1 MQKQFYLV
9 VLAFLSLITPSFAQF
24 DDTGNVEVDN
34 DDITLGGYRT
44 GLLGVGF
51 PNAAALRAA
60 IGSPATLDPA
70 NPRARFTVRDGILA
84 HFVSDTIGNFAG
96 KWCGLGIGNPGG
108 AVQPYGLAIA
118 DTGSVG
124 FYNIIREVFE
134 GATRKNT
141 VAGFG
146 AEGTNINRFIVRAY
160 SGTNAATGK
169 DILVANPSG
178 AVGINAEPQA
188 SFWVDATLSNLDSV
202 PVRAIAIRGNQPL
215 PSSGSTRTASAIG
228 AQANNSLAGNGIAVE
243 GLRAQIP
250 DFAAVAQNLAG
261 VAANL
266 QTVKNPT
273 ATSAL
278 DVITPAL
285 SVTDEY
291 AELTWQDLDFG
302 DEALVDCEDFPI
314 ADAEELDKFFIS
326 FRNNENTDPFAAG
339 NKLPVM
345 TFQANGRVG
354 IGTLQ
359 PTSGSCG
366 LSKQTILLD
375 VNGLIR
381 ASGSLVT
388 SDRRFKQDIET
399 IPNSLELIRKM
410 RGATY
415 TFNQSAFPDRNF
427 SGGKQYGFIA
437 QEVAEVI
444 PELAVLN
451 SDGYYALNYT
461 MLIPVLTEAIKEQD
475 SMMVS
480 QEAVIATLQTELA
493 ELRREVSDLKADRT
507 GQNTQGFRLEQNA
520 PNPFSNSTVIRYAI
534 PAGTLGATLSV
545 YDLTGRMLRSFNLND
560 GEGAVTIN
568 AGDLPDG
575 LYIYDLQV
583 NGRQVLER
591 KMRVARK

>member
-1 MQKQFYLV
+1 MKYNAFFCILS
-9 VLAFLSLITPSFAQF
+9 LAFFSVSQLKAQWLPSLATS
-24 DDTGNVEVDN
+24 T
-34 DDITLGGYRT
+34 DDINRT
-44 GLLGVGF
+44 GVTGIGF
-51 PNAAALRAA
+51 ASPAAAATAA
-60 IGSPATLDPA
+60 NGETRFLVNGTGSDG
-70 NPRARFTVRDGILA
+70 GILA
-84 HFVSDTIGNFAG
+84 HYVSGSVGNFAG

-108 AVQPYGLAIA
+108 SVQPYGLAIA

-146 AEGTNINRFIVRAY
+146 AEGSNINRFIVRAY

-169 DILVANPSG
+169 DLLVANPEG
-178 AVGINAEPQA
+178 GIGVNAEPQ
-188 SFWVDATLSNLDSV
+188 SSLWVDATGTNLDSLF
-202 PVRAIAIRGNQPL
+202 RAIVIRGSQPL
-215 PSSGSTRTASAIG
+215 PSISSTRTVTAIG
-228 AQANNSLAGNGIAVE
+228 TQANTSLAGNGIAVE

-250 DFAAVAQNLAG
+250 DFATVAQTLAG
-261 VAANL
+261 VATNL

-278 DVITPAL
+278 DVISPVLTD
-285 SVTDEY
+285 TDEY

-302 DEALVDCEDFPI
+302 DTAVVDCEVFPI

-366 LSKQTILLD
+366 PEKQTILLD

-415 TFNQSAFPDRNF
+415 TFNQAAFPDRNF

-437 QEVAEVI
+437 QESGRGNPGTRCA
-444 PELAVLN
+444 
-451 SDGYYALNYT
+451 
-461 MLIPVLTEAIKEQD
+461 Q
-475 SMMVS
+475 
-480 QEAVIATLQTELA
+480 
-493 ELRREVSDLKADRT
+493 LRRLLCAKLHDAYPGTHRGDQRT
-507 GQNTQGFRLEQNA
+507 RRRNR
-520 PNPFSNSTVIRYAI
+520 R
-534 PAGTLGATLSV
+534 PA
-545 YDLTGRMLRSFNLND
+545 N
-560 GEGAVTIN
+560 
-568 AGDLPDG
+568 
-575 LYIYDLQV
+575 
-583 NGRQVLER
+583 
-591 KMRVARK
+591 

>member
-1 MQKQFYLV
+1 
-9 VLAFLSLITPSFAQF
+9 
-24 DDTGNVEVDN
+24 D
-34 DDITLGGYRT
+34 
-44 GLLGVGF
+44 
-51 PNAAALRAA
+51 PN
-60 IGSPATLDPA
+60 
-70 NPRARFTVRDGILA
+70 
-84 HFVSDTIGNFAG
+84 
-96 KWCGLGIGNPGG
+96 
-108 AVQPYGLAIA
+108 
-118 DTGSVG
+118 
-124 FYNIIREVFE
+124 
-134 GATRKNT
+134 
-141 VAGFG
+141 
-146 AEGTNINRFIVRAY
+146 
-160 SGTNAATGK
+160 
-169 DILVANPSG
+169 G

-326 FRNNENTDPFAAG
+326 FRNNENTDPFSAG

-415 TFNQSAFPDRNF
+415 TFNQEAFPDRNF

-493 ELRREVSDLKADRT
+493 ELRRELSDLKADRV

-560 GEGAVTIN
+560 GEGAVTLN
-568 AGDLPDG
+568 AGDLSDG
-575 LYIYDLQV
+575 LYI
-583 NGRQVLER
+583 
-591 KMRVARK
+591 

>member
-1 MQKQFYLV
+1 MQKQFYLF

-24 DDTGNVEVDN
+24 NDTGNVEVDN

-108 AVQPYGLAIA
+108 GAGTPKPYGLAIA

-169 DILVANPSG
+169 DLLVADPNG

-228 AQANNSLAGNGIAVE
+228 TQANTSLAGNGIAVE

-291 AELTWQDLDFG
+291 AELT
-302 DEALVDCEDFPI
+302 
-314 ADAEELDKFFIS
+314 
-326 FRNNENTDPFAAG
+326 
-339 NKLPVM
+339 
-345 TFQANGRVG
+345 
-354 IGTLQ
+354 
-359 PTSGSCG
+359 
-366 LSKQTILLD
+366 
-375 VNGLIR
+375 
-381 ASGSLVT
+381 
-388 SDRRFKQDIET
+388 
-399 IPNSLELIRKM
+399 
-410 RGATY
+410 
-415 TFNQSAFPDRNF
+415 
-427 SGGKQYGFIA
+427 
-437 QEVAEVI
+437 
-444 PELAVLN
+444 
-451 SDGYYALNYT
+451 
-461 MLIPVLTEAIKEQD
+461 
-475 SMMVS
+475 
-480 QEAVIATLQTELA
+480 
-493 ELRREVSDLKADRT
+493 
-507 GQNTQGFRLEQNA
+507 
-520 PNPFSNSTVIRYAI
+520 
-534 PAGTLGATLSV
+534 
-545 YDLTGRMLRSFNLND
+545 
-560 GEGAVTIN
+560 
-568 AGDLPDG
+568 
-575 LYIYDLQV
+575 
-583 NGRQVLER
+583 
-591 KMRVARK
+591 

>member
-1 MQKQFYLV
+1 MKQLTFIFAAICF
-9 VLAFLSLITPSFAQF
+9 LAYAKPVSAQF
-24 DDTGNVEVDN
+24 LDRPSDNPVANDNNTDDM
-34 DDITLGGYRT
+34 YRT
-44 GLLGVGF
+44 PRIGIGFTTNNAYDDALG
-51 PNAAALRAA
+51 
-60 IGSPATLDPA
+60 TA
-70 NPRARFTVRDGILA
+70 NRARLAVRDGILA
-84 HFVSDTIGNFAG
+84 HHVSGEIGTFAG

-108 AVQPYGLAIA
+108 SVQPYGLAIA

-169 DILVANPSG
+169 DLLVADPNG

-215 PSSGSTRTASAIG
+215 PSSGSTRSASAIG

-388 SDRRFKQDIET
+388 SDRRFKQE
-399 IPNSLELIRKM
+399 
-410 RGATY
+410 
-415 TFNQSAFPDRNF
+415 
-427 SGGKQYGFIA
+427 
-437 QEVAEVI
+437 
-444 PELAVLN
+444 
-451 SDGYYALNYT
+451 
-461 MLIPVLTEAIKEQD
+461 
-475 SMMVS
+475 
-480 QEAVIATLQTELA
+480 
-493 ELRREVSDLKADRT
+493 
-507 GQNTQGFRLEQNA
+507 
-520 PNPFSNSTVIRYAI
+520 STTCR
-534 PAGTLGATLSV
+534 
-545 YDLTGRMLRSFNLND
+545 
-560 GEGAVTIN
+560 
-568 AGDLPDG
+568 
-575 LYIYDLQV
+575 
-583 NGRQVLER
+583 
-591 KMRVARK
+591 